1 MRDLARNLQQLR
13 KERGYDTTDIIS
25 SAYISG
31 LEEEEIL
38 GLYSMEEE
46 LKYLVRVNKMIITKE
61 SVKDIKYKMI
71 DLEGRKLHLSI

>member
-1 MRDLARNLQQLR
+1 
-13 KERGYDTTDIIS
+13 
-25 SAYISG
+25 
-31 LEEEEIL
+31 
-38 GLYSMEEE
+38 MEEE